1 MTTTETHAISLTVN
15 GRTVD
20 DTVEPRLSLA
30 DFLRKRLSLVG
41 THLGCEQGACG
52 ACTILVDGQ
61 SARSCLM
68 LAVQADG
75 STVETVEGLADGSE
89 LHPLQEAFR
98 QTQGLQCGY
107 CTPGMLMRS
116 LELIRDNPTIT
127 AEQAR
132 EGLASNLCRCTGYQY
147 IVEAVV
153 EAAANQAGTQP
164 STDRG

>member
-1 MTTTETHAISLTVN
+1 MNQGQTERHSVSLTVN
-15 GRTVD
+15 GRAVD

-30 DFLRKRLSLVG
+30 DFLRKRLNLVG

-52 ACTILVDGQ
+52 ACTVLVDGQ
-61 SARSCLM
+61 SVRACLM
-68 LAVQADG
+68 LTVQADG
-75 STVETVEGLADGSE
+75 TTVETVEGLATNGE
-89 LHPLQEAFR
+89 LHPVQEAFR
-98 QTQGLQCGY
+98 TKQGLQCGF

-116 LELIRDNPTIT
+116 LELIRDNPGIT

-153 EAAANQAGTQP
+153 EAASNLDTEVSQ
-164 STDRG
+164 